1 MHSQRAPQEDRAAEV
16 IPPMRPSAPW
26 RVRTVAALPEYRLS
40 VEFMDGLTGI
50 VDLRDLV
57 TSPQAG
63 VFVSLRDRVLFDQV
77 RLEYGAVTWPGEID
91 LAPDA
96 MHAEIQRNGQWVVES
111 R

>member
-1 MHSQRAPQEDRAAEV
+1 MHPQRAAQEDRAAEV
-16 IPPMRPSAPW
+16 IPPVRPSAPW
-26 RVRTVAALPEYRLS
+26 RVRAVAALPEYRLS

-63 VFVSLRDRVLFDQV
+63 VFASLRDRALFDQV

-96 MHAEIQRNGQWVVES
+96 MHRAIQASGEWRPD
-111 R
+111 

>member
-1 MHSQRAPQEDRAAEV
+1 MHPQRAPEEDRAAEV
-16 IPPMRPSAPW
+16 IPPVRPSARW
-26 RVRTVAALPEYRLS
+26 RVRTVCALPEYRLS

-63 VFVSLRDRVLFDQV
+63 VFASLRDRTLFDRV
-77 RLEYGAVTWPGEID
+77 RIEYGAVTWPGEID

-96 MHAEIQRNGQWVVES
+96 MYRAIQASGEWRPV
-111 R
+111 